1 MRARN
6 ACHPERS
13 EGPGREG
20 RDTHACA
27 ATRAPAPSLALG
39 MTLLL
44 FAFACHQ
51 HSDLPKLFPVPD
63 AHLVS
68 ERGTP
73 VSLASMKGSVTVYDF
88 IYTTCS
94 GTCPIMTNNMR
105 ALTKQIGKNAPV
117 RFVSISVDPT
127 HDTPEV
133 LSVYA
138 KRVRNDDRW
147 SFLTG
152 TRNDIVKLSIQG
164 FKLAAGDPGPGGDP
178 LLHSSK
184 FAVADKE
191 GTIRAYYDGADG
203 ATTDDIA
210 KAVNALA
217 RE

>member
-1 MRARN
+1 MA
-6 ACHPERS
+6 
-13 EGPGREG
+13 
-20 RDTHACA
+20 
-27 ATRAPAPSLALG
+27 LA
-39 MTLLL
+39 L

-51 HSDLPKLFPVPD
+51 HSDLPKLYPVPD

-68 ERGTP
+68 ESGAP
-73 VSLASMKGSVTVYDF
+73 VSLASMKGRVTVYDF

-105 ALTKQIGKNAPV
+105 ALTKQIDKDAPV

-127 HDTPEV
+127 HDTPAV

-147 SFLTG
+147 TFLTG
-152 TRNDIVKLSIQG
+152 KREDIVKLSIQG

-178 LLHSSK
+178 LLHSAK

-191 GTIRAYYDGADG
+191 GTIRAYYDGSDG
-203 ATTDDIA
+203 ATTNEVA